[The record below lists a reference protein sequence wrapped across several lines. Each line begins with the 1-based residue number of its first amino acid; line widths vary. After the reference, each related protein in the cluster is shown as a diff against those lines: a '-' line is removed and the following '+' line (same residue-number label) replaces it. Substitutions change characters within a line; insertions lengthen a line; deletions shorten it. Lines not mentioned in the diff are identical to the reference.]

1 MTMKN
6 QIIATIEALFVDL
19 TFLNVPAYLLSE
31 IAEKIVRPYF
41 FRAT

>member
-1 MTMKN
+1 MTKKN
-6 QIIATIEALFVDL
+6 QTIAIEGALFVDL
-19 TFLNVPAYLLSE
+19 TFLNVPASLLSE